1 MDQMKAQWRVL
12 VLVASFKDELFGLS
26 TIWDIREYIAFKAE
40 RTIMRDNAPSYT
52 SKYSTA

>member
-26 TIWDIREYIAFKAE
+26 TIQAMGHQRV
-40 RTIMRDNAPSYT
+40 
-52 SKYSTA
+52 YSI